1 MFNINKH
8 TNYKEIHNVK
18 KVILRMAIFP
28 EVQKQAQKNS
38 FGSSKRPDFYDSC
51 VTAFVKGD

>member
-1 MFNINKH
+1 
-8 TNYKEIHNVK
+8 
-18 KVILRMAIFP
+18 MAIFP